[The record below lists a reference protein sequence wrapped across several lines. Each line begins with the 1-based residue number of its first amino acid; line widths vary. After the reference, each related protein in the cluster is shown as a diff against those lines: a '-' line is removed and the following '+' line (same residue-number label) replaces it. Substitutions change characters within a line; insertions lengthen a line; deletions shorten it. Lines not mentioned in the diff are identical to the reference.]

1 VVTAPNAGT
10 RISVVT
16 EVWVPGAPKTKGSLD
31 HIGGGRVRENVI
43 GSKTWRALVAR
54 QVAFERMQ
62 RGFFVP
68 TSAPVGVRV
77 LFRLPA
83 PVGLADLA
91 PGALIDHAPIEERVG
106 DTDKLYRNVLDA
118 LQDAGAYR
126 NDNQV
131 CKLSGGKVYATDG
144 EPQGAF
150 IQCWELLPWEI
161 RALRRTVRLV
171 V

>member
-1 VVTAPNAGT
+1 VVTASNAGT

-31 HIGGGRVRENVI
+31 HVGGGRVRENVI
-43 GSKTWRALVAR
+43 GSKTWRSLVAR
-54 QVAFERMQ
+54 RVASERMQ
-62 RGFFVP
+62 RGLFVP

-77 LFRLPA
+77 LLRLPV
-83 PVGLADLA
+83 PVELADLA

-131 CKLSGGKVYATDG
+131 CKLSGGKVYATDS

>member
-1 VVTAPNAGT
+1 VVTASNAGT

-31 HIGGGRVRENVI
+31 FKGGYAEESVI
-43 GSKTWRALVAR
+43 GSKIWRRLVAER
-54 QVAFERMQ
+54 VVSERMR
-62 RGFFVP
+62 RGLFVP

-77 LFRLPA
+77 LSRLPV
-83 PVGLADLA
+83 PVELADLA

-131 CKLSGGKVYATDG
+131 CKLSGGKVYATDS